1 MVSEKVVVVIDDDP
15 IFNTLVIKLLE
26 QINIKAKGFSEKYGA
41 LEYIK
46 GNLNIVSC
54 IIIDVFLPGNQFKEI
69 IEDIR
74 SDVETR
80 YIPIMAITGNKK
92 EDVNK
97 ILYFAYQESIDD
109 FLFKPINSHEFTLR
123 IDRLIKLRDSFISLK
138 NQIYDHDKIVNILEN
153 KLREVSKIDEIQK
166 QEIKLYQEKIKK
178 EKENYASVIHDIK
191 SALNNISMGISILS
205 NNKNLNSEEKDV
217 INVIS
222 STVNKIVDISK
233 SYLEHLKKENE
244 EIKIEKTNIDIL
256 LEILLREY
264 YPKANEKNVMIYL
277 QFQDNINPI
286 YCDKTIILR
295 ILSNIID
302 NAIKYNRPGGSI
314 DIIINQNNEFTR
326 INFIDT
332 GIGID
337 DNKLN
342 SIFQMFYQADKSVEG
357 YGIGLGW
364 VKRMLDKIGG
374 KINIKSKK
382 DEGTDVEIIIPNK
395 IELVL

>member
-1 MVSEKVVVVIDDDP
+1 MLSEKVVVVIDDDP
-15 IFNTLVIKLLE
+15 IFNTLVLKLLE

-46 GNLNIVSC
+46 GNSNIISC
-54 IIIDVFLPGNQFKEI
+54 IILDVFLPANQFKEI